1 MLKEIATSLCI
12 ACVAPPALAGT
23 TESLTRLEI
32 DTFIDIPASPEMI
45 WDILADV
52 DRYPEWNPYHVRIDG
67 EMRLGE
73 KLVVH
78 VEKPNGTAVT
88 VRPHL
93 MEYERGKSLV
103 WGGGPW
109 GVFRGIHRFDLE
121 PLSPGCT
128 RLHHT
133 EVFAGLFI
141 SFAELDAIE
150 PGYRLMNG
158 ALRERVM
165 DLLGNRQEC

>member
-103 WGGGPW
+103 WG
-109 GVFRGIHRFDLE
+109 
-121 PLSPGCT
+121 
-128 RLHHT
+128 
-133 EVFAGLFI
+133 VFAIPL
-141 SFAELDAIE
+141 
-150 PGYRLMNG
+150 
-158 ALRERVM
+158 
-165 DLLGNRQEC
+165 